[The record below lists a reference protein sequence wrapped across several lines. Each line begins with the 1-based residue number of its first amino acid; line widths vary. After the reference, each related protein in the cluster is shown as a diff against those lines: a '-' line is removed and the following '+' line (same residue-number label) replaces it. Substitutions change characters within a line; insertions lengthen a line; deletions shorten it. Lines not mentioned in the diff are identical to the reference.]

1 MHVLPERNR
10 EDQAAADDEE
20 GDTQCPNRSGF
31 TAAGNLTLFV
41 VLEVWLGHALPVGN
55 RRAERSG
62 SLQQTPPQANAQQ
75 HPNRERQQ

>member
-1 MHVLPERNR
+1 
-10 EDQAAADDEE
+10 
-20 GDTQCPNRSGF
+20 
-31 TAAGNLTLFV
+31 
-41 VLEVWLGHALPVGN
+41 VWLGHALPVGN